1 MTRQS
6 RCSPAIGQGDSV
18 FHETSFAAMTD
29 HQAIQSLKARYCRL
43 LDTKDWAA
51 FADLFTEDAILDV
64 TADTCQPPYHGRD
77 ALIATIEAAVANA
90 RTAHQ
95 VHSPEIILTG
105 DTAQAIWAMQDRVI
119 WDPGHSPIP
128 PSTGITG
135 YGHYHEC
142 YRRGGDGTWRIAS
155 LTLTRLI
162 VEMDA

>member
-1 MTRQS
+1 
-6 RCSPAIGQGDSV
+6 
-18 FHETSFAAMTD
+18 MTD
-29 HQAIQSLKARYCRL
+29 HEAILTLKARYCRL

-51 FADLFTEDAILDV
+51 FVDLFTEDAILDV
-64 TADTCQPPYHGRD
+64 TADTGQPPYHGRD
-77 ALIATIEAAVANA
+77 ALIATIQAAVANA

-95 VHSPEIILTG
+95 VHSPEIIITG
-105 DTAQAIWAMQDRVI
+105 AHVQAIWAMQDRVI
-119 WDPGHSPIP
+119 WDAGHSPIP

-135 YGHYHEC
+135 YGHYHEL